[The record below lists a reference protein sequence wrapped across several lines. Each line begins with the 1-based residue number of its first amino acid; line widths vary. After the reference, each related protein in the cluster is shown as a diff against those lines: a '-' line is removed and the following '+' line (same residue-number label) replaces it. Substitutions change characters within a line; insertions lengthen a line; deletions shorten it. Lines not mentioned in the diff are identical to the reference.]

1 FKEWWIMEV
10 ILIKDCK
17 DGKKNEI
24 VNVSDG
30 YAKNFLI
37 KQGFAQSINNKNLGS
52 RNKNIKSIETMEN
65 QKSANALIFKEQI
78 ESLKLS
84 FKLKVTNDVVHGS
97 ITRKQIIKELR
108 ARKINVESHDVEH
121 VQIKSIGNTNVSI
134 KLYKDVKAVLKVE
147 VVNG

>member
-1 FKEWWIMEV
+1 MEV

-17 DGKKNEI
+17 DGKKNDI

-52 RNKNIKSIETMEN
+52 RNKNIKLIETMEN
-65 QKSANALIFKEQI
+65 QKSANAVIFKEQI
-78 ESLKLS
+78 ENLKLS

-108 ARKINVESHDVEH
+108 AKKINVESHDVEH
-121 VQIKSIGNTNVSI
+121 VQIKSLGNTNLSI
-134 KLYKDVKAVLKVE
+134 KLYKDVKAILKVE

>member
-1 FKEWWIMEV
+1 MEV

>member
-1 FKEWWIMEV
+1 MKV

-24 VNVSDG
+24 IDISDG

-37 KQGFAQSINNKNLGS
+37 KNGYAQSVNNKNLSS
-52 RNKNIKSIETMEN
+52 RNKNINYLKEKEN
-65 QKSANALIFKEQI
+65 LRIINANILKKKIN
-78 ESLKLS
+78 SLKLS
-84 FKLKVTNDVVHGS
+84 FKLKSTKNIIHGS

-108 ARKINVESHDVEH
+108 KNNINIEAHNIEH
-121 VQIKSIGNTNVSI
+121 IQIKTFGMSSVLI
-134 KLYKDVKAVLKVE
+134 KIYKDIETKLKVE

>member
-1 FKEWWIMEV
+1 MEV

-24 VNVSDG
+24 INVSDG

-37 KQGFAQSINNKNLGS
+37 KQGFAQSVNNKNLGS
-52 RNKNIKSIETMEN
+52 RNKNIKSIEAIES
-65 QKSANALIFKEQI
+65 QKNANALIAKEQL
-78 ESLKLS
+78 ENLKLS
-84 FKLKVTNDVVHGS
+84 FSLKVTNDVIHGS

-108 ARKINVESHDVEH
+108 SRKINVESHDVEH
-121 VQIKSIGNTNVSI
+121 VQIKSLGITKVSI
-134 KLYKDVKAVLKVE
+134 KLHKDVKAILKVE